1 MFIAA
6 VTCFPIKSSRQVCNL
21 GGFQIGSKFDH
32 RCRRGAEVI
41 LARVRIEP
49 EAIQSTE
56 WHICGPPCRFW
67 EADLFQEQRDGIGSK
82 GKRLREAPS

>member
-1 MFIAA
+1 LEANSIIAVGA
-6 VTCFPIKSSRQVCNL
+6 VPRSSWPEWDR
-21 GGFQIGSKFDH
+21 S
-32 RCRRGAEVI
+32 
-41 LARVRIEP
+41 P